1 MEVDAL
7 RSLLLE
13 IEKLHSRFESE
24 FSRLYDENNVESL
37 EERLRSLRELSLKK
51 LEKASSLYRELAKF
65 GGRLEELSKELYK
78 NEHQMKFR
86 IEEVISHMRREEDFS
101 GRVKLKASLDRLIQF
116 HRLYDYAVRK
126 AMGELSG
133 EVEGLAF
140 LGENHKKVPVG
151 IMEEIYK
158 TRLMEERL
166 ETLVRFI
173 YRLYTHPSDVHR
185 VERALMEW
193 HSKGLLWVEARNVE
207 KLSGVR
213 DAEEILEGL
222 TLIGV
227 VEKKMRGGEGVYKH
241 RAYG

>member
-13 IEKLHSRFESE
+13 LEKLHSRFESE
-24 FSRLYDENNVESL
+24 FSRLYDENSVESL
-37 EERLRSLRELSLKK
+37 EERLRSLQGLSLEK

-86 IEEVISHMRREEDFS
+86 IEEVISHLRGDDFS
-101 GRVKLKASLDRLIQF
+101 GRARLKASLDRLIQF

-126 AMGELSG
+126 AIGELSG
-133 EVEGLAF
+133 EVEGLAL

-151 IMEEIYK
+151 IMEEIHK
-158 TRLMEERL
+158 TRLIEERL
-166 ETLVRFI
+166 ETLVRFV
-173 YRLYTHPSDVHR
+173 YRLYAHPSDVHR

-213 DAEEILEGL
+213 DAGEILEGL

>member
-13 IEKLHSRFESE
+13 LEKLHSRFESE

-37 EERLRSLRELSLKK
+37 EERLRSLQGLSLEK

-86 IEEVISHMRREEDFS
+86 IEEVISHLRGDDFS
-101 GRVKLKASLDRLIQF
+101 GRARLKASLDRLVQF

-126 AMGELSG
+126 AIGELSG
-133 EVEGLAF
+133 EVEGLAL

-151 IMEEIYK
+151 IMEEIHK
-158 TRLMEERL
+158 TRLIEERL
-166 ETLVRFI
+166 ETLVRFV
-173 YRLYTHPSDVHR
+173 YRLYAHPSDVHR

-213 DAEEILEGL
+213 DAGEILEGL

>member
-1 MEVDAL
+1 MDIDKL

-13 IEKLHSRFESE
+13 LEKLHSRFESE

-37 EERLRSLRELSLKK
+37 EERLRSLQGLSLEK

-86 IEEVISHMRREEDFS
+86 IEEVISHLRGDDFS
-101 GRVKLKASLDRLIQF
+101 GRARLKASLDRLVQF

-126 AMGELSG
+126 AIGELSG
-133 EVEGLAF
+133 EVEGLAL

-151 IMEEIYK
+151 IMEEIHK
-158 TRLMEERL
+158 TRLIEERL
-166 ETLVRFI
+166 ETLVRFV
-173 YRLYTHPSDVHR
+173 YRLYAHPSDVHR

-213 DAEEILEGL
+213 DTEEILEGL

>member
-1 MEVDAL
+1 MDIDKL

-13 IEKLHSRFESE
+13 LEKLHSRFESE

-37 EERLRSLRELSLKK
+37 EERLRSLQGLSLEK

-86 IEEVISHMRREEDFS
+86 IEEVISHLRGDDFS
-101 GRVKLKASLDRLIQF
+101 GRARLKASLDRLVQF

-126 AMGELSG
+126 AIGELSG
-133 EVEGLAF
+133 EVEGLAL

-151 IMEEIYK
+151 IMEEIHK
-158 TRLMEERL
+158 TRLIEERL
-166 ETLVRFI
+166 ETLVRFV
-173 YRLYTHPSDVHR
+173 YRLYAHPSDVYR
-185 VERALMEW
+185 VERALIEW

>member
-13 IEKLHSRFESE
+13 LEKLHSRFESE

-37 EERLRSLRELSLKK
+37 EERLRSLQGLSLEK

-86 IEEVISHMRREEDFS
+86 IEEVISHLRGDDFS
-101 GRVKLKASLDRLIQF
+101 GRARLKASLDRLVQF

-126 AMGELSG
+126 AIGELSG
-133 EVEGLAF
+133 EVEGLAL

-151 IMEEIYK
+151 IMEEIHK
-158 TRLMEERL
+158 TRLIEERL
-166 ETLVRFI
+166 ETLVRFV
-173 YRLYTHPSDVHR
+173 YRLYAHPSDVYR

-213 DAEEILEGL
+213 DAGEILEGL